1 MFSNRHPNK
10 YRSVVQHPK
19 GYSPIKPTLAILWG
33 FTIGLS
39 FYFMDDIYLFSIGLE
54 QQASQREQ
62 QIGQRLSSVIAKN
75 PQVLRVSEYKHRW
88 TAPIEE
94 FYEREMRFGTK
105 RLSKTK
111 ALNQPTP
118 KEHVVDKQREL
129 VERSPQVAVE
139 RENDTTMDIP
149 TLPIKQKEILPQTTV
164 PRKVLLLGGSS
175 MKTAMGSLLQSKFR
189 EIGVEAIREAQIGTG
204 LARADVVD
212 WLSKADTILSVHED
226 IDLLIVQFIGNDC
239 QTLVDSNHTIEARF
253 GSTNWT
259 ATYLNRWDRLLEIA
273 QKHDA
278 QLVIVGLPVMKSRRF
293 DNNIQSV
300 SRTVFDW
307 ADDNDVPVVQIR
319 DLTTNPE
326 GNYQQYKKE
335 GDVMV
340 KMRLKDGVHLSYQG
354 SKRISQHIFL
364 RLQEHFHWT
373 TNP

>member
-1 MFSNRHPNK
+1 
-10 YRSVVQHPK
+10 
-19 GYSPIKPTLAILWG
+19 
-33 FTIGLS
+33 
-39 FYFMDDIYLFSIGLE
+39 
-54 QQASQREQ
+54 
-62 QIGQRLSSVIAKN
+62 
-75 PQVLRVSEYKHRW
+75 
-88 TAPIEE
+88 
-94 FYEREMRFGTK
+94 
-105 RLSKTK
+105 
-111 ALNQPTP
+111 
-118 KEHVVDKQREL
+118 
-129 VERSPQVAVE
+129 
-139 RENDTTMDIP
+139 MDIP
-149 TLPIKQKEILPQTTV
+149 TLPIKQKEILPQSTV

-239 QTLVDSNHTIEARF
+239 QTLVDVNHKIEARF